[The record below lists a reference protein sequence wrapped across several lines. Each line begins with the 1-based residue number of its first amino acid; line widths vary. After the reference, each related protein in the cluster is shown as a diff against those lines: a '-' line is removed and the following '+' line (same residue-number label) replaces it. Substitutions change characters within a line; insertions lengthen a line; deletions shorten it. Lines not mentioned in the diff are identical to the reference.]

1 MKETRVHKE
10 PIRKIF
16 LVPVDVEHDEIEVD
30 YLRLTS
36 RKAKF
41 QNERFGMVYEKIGKE
56 NRRAIYIRTPLVLT
70 YDISIP
76 VNQPILKFGLG
87 ILDETQPIQFII
99 RINLNGIEK
108 ELYAL
113 SVSDSNR
120 WQDARIDMS
129 AYAGKQVEL
138 SVSVDGGRNAIGFWS
153 DPILYSPPA
162 KKLNIILV
170 MEDALRADH
179 MSCYGYNRKTTPVKD
194 VWAQKGVLFLNA
206 YSQATYT
213 KPSCASLMTS
223 LYPSATGVLNYF
235 DILHENYL
243 TMAEILRN
251 KGFATGSF
259 TQNIFTGPAGGMH
272 QGFGSVFDWE
282 TIGIYANTIYK
293 GPDLM
298 EWIAQNSDRNF
309 FLFLHIIDPH
319 SPYSPPEDV
328 LKGNKKPYLG
338 GKYKVKKSFRYDPE
352 WIEKPTVGSRNF
364 LYDQEVK
371 FNDFFFEH
379 FLKKLDQMRL
389 LNDTLIIFLADHGE
403 RLGEH
408 GLWDHG
414 PPGFRHVLH
423 VPLIMVYPGKLPANL
438 RVPQPV
444 QLIDVLP
451 TVLDIAGINTDQ
463 FLLQGDS
470 LLTLIRNQRLEFW
483 NQRFSYSEEVRYKQR
498 RISNSYGSAFGPKW
512 QIMNSKN
519 HIDTWAKRV
528 GTLNKSA
535 KEPFSTIRVYDMLT
549 DPYGS
554 GTYWPVI
561 FDPFFNLKIQSFMNK
576 LYAANQSIW
585 SQVTKEKD
593 QTMKLDAGSIE
604 RLRSLGYV
612 K

>member
-1 MKETRVHKE
+1 MLALAFMAANSVMNAFKFDYGYLRRHFERLITQAENLAAVSASSKPVPFQTHHGSDPGHPNFHLFEKLQPTVGVGNEQTDQAGQEAGNYLLNYDFIEPGKIGMQPTAGEYQVKSGILKFAYSKVNYELEGGLLPKNYDVESILESAQPIEIVGDEVGELEIRLKLNNTKRMVFVWMNNTSRDLIIDNLENPINQGRGYCSFSVVPDGHFHTYRVDLRATMKETRVHKE
-10 PIRKIF
+10 PIRKSF

-41 QNERFGMVYEKIGKE
+41 QNERFGMVYEKIGKA

-129 AYAGKQVEL
+129 EYAGKQVEL
-138 SVSVDGGRNAIGFWS
+138 SVSADGGRNAIGFWS

-298 EWIAQNSDRNF
+298 EWIAQNSG
-309 FLFLHIIDPH
+309 
-319 SPYSPPEDV
+319 YSLPPIER
-328 LKGNKKPYLG
+328 
-338 GKYKVKKSFRYDPE
+338 FRSA
-352 WIEKPTVGSRNF
+352 GS
-364 LYDQEVK
+364 
-371 FNDFFFEH
+371 
-379 FLKKLDQMRL
+379 
-389 LNDTLIIFLADHGE
+389 
-403 RLGEH
+403 
-408 GLWDHG
+408 
-414 PPGFRHVLH
+414 
-423 VPLIMVYPGKLPANL
+423 LPAAPGASL
-438 RVPQPV
+438 RAASACGCCTRCRHTRPRRPGRRAPQM
-444 QLIDVLP
+444 P
-451 TVLDIAGINTDQ
+451 T
-463 FLLQGDS
+463 
-470 LLTLIRNQRLEFW
+470 
-483 NQRFSYSEEVRYKQR
+483 
-498 RISNSYGSAFGPKW
+498 
-512 QIMNSKN
+512 
-519 HIDTWAKRV
+519 
-528 GTLNKSA
+528 
-535 KEPFSTIRVYDMLT
+535 
-549 DPYGS
+549 
-554 GTYWPVI
+554 
-561 FDPFFNLKIQSFMNK
+561 QS
-576 LYAANQSIW
+576 
-585 SQVTKEKD
+585 
-593 QTMKLDAGSIE
+593 
-604 RLRSLGYV
+604 R
-612 K
+612 